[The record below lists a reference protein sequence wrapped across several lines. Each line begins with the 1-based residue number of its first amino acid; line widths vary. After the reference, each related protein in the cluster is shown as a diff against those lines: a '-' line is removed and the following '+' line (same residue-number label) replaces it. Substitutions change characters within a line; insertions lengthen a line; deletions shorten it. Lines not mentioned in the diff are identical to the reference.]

1 MKVKVEYHDN
11 IGKFIYTYKFIHKT
25 TNQLAEEDIIK
36 INDIVRYYCD
46 YGANVIENQIERII
60 QEKQE
65 LIIDA
70 QGLLASNPELSSPLQ
85 VLIDQNS
92 AHIEA
97 LAKYSPSTEHASPSP
112 SSPEAIDLSAL
123 TTRCAVLSTNHLNT
137 ACRLAEAELSRVV
150 SLIAGSEMQHH
161 ALLTGYIA

>member
-1 MKVKVEYHDN
+1 MNNTYVSNSILHRNLKRRTFLAG
-11 IGKFIYTYKFIHKT
+11 IGSVAVLVSSCGT
-25 TNQLAEEDIIK
+25 TKNSSDI
-36 INDIVRYYCD
+36 NS
-46 YGANVIENQIERII
+46 IENQIERII

>member
-1 MKVKVEYHDN
+1 VSNSILHRNLKRRTFLTGIGSAAVLVSSCGATKDSSN
-11 IGKFIYTYKFIHKT
+11 I
-25 TNQLAEEDIIK
+25 NS
-36 INDIVRYYCD
+36 
-46 YGANVIENQIERII
+46 IENQIDKII

-97 LAKYSPSTEHASPSP
+97 LAKYSPSTEQASPSP
-112 SSPEAIDLSAL
+112 SSPQAIDLSAL

-137 ACRLAEAELSRVV
+137 ACRLADAEISRVV

>member
-1 MKVKVEYHDN
+1 MNNTYVSNSILHRNLKRRTFLAG
-11 IGKFIYTYKFIHKT
+11 IGSVAVLVSSCGT
-25 TNQLAEEDIIK
+25 TKNSSDI
-36 INDIVRYYCD
+36 NS
-46 YGANVIENQIERII
+46 IENQIERII

-112 SSPEAIDLSAL
+112 SSPEAIDLSAI

>member
-1 MKVKVEYHDN
+1 MLHGNLKRRTFLAGIGSVAVLVSSCGATKTSNNSSSVES
-11 IGKFIYTYKFIHKT
+11 
-25 TNQLAEEDIIK
+25 QIK
-36 INDIVRYYCD
+36 K
-46 YGANVIENQIERII
+46 II

-70 QGLLASNPELSSPLQ
+70 QALLASNPELSSPLQ

-97 LAKYSPSTEHASPSP
+97 LAKYSPSTEQVSPSP
-112 SSPEAIDLSAL
+112 GSPQAVDLSAL
-123 TTRCAVLSTNHLNT
+123 TTRCAVFSTNHLNT
-137 ACRLAEAELSRVV
+137 ACRLNDAEISRVV

-161 ALLTGYIA
+161 ALLTGYII

>member
-1 MKVKVEYHDN
+1 MSNSILHRNLKRRTFLAG
-11 IGKFIYTYKFIHKT
+11 IGSVAVLVSSCGT
-25 TNQLAEEDIIK
+25 TKNSSDI
-36 INDIVRYYCD
+36 NS
-46 YGANVIENQIERII
+46 IENQIERII

-112 SSPEAIDLSAL
+112 ISPEAIDLSAL